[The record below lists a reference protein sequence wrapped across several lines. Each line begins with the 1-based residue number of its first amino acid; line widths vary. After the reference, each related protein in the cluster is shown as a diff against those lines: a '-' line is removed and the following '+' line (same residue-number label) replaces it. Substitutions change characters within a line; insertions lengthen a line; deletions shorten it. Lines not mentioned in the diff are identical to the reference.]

1 MNYLKIF
8 SLLKNPDIQ
17 KVGLVV
23 IALLSLIYLV
33 NGYIDMLRA
42 RDRQEF
48 DKKLVEVRKDIATKE
63 LVIDDLKTE
72 IISLNLDISEN
83 NKKIRFLESRRSNL
97 QKVSK
102 TINKETITDEELFNR
117 AKEILSK
124 FDIDVSKFTVV
135 AECTSRK

>member
-17 KVGLVV
+17 KVGISILVV
-23 IALLSLIYLV
+23 LALIYLV
-33 NGYIDMLRA
+33 NGYIDMLRDK
-42 RDRQEF
+42 DRQEF